1 MAGVAACPGR
11 GPGPQIADSVA
22 DRAEPE
28 AGKDP
33 GPQIADAVADRAEPD
48 ACRVSCG
55 DAVADR
61 EEPDA
66 CEASCGDSVADATGP
81 DACVPQCLFEG
92 VPVECGDD
100 GCGGSCAEPVPAGCN
115 DGLPPEECGALG
127 GYSWYMGCPDDG
139 PCVCGCPTGDAG
151 CPCTS
156 GADCQ
161 GVCVTLP
168 PGVYQGMPDD
178 LYCSIQGPEGICST
192 YHVLLGCMCI
202 LTDEGK
208 PHGSCWD

>member
-1 MAGVAACPGR
+1 
-11 GPGPQIADSVA
+11 
-22 DRAEPE
+22 
-28 AGKDP
+28 
-33 GPQIADAVADRAEPD
+33 
-48 ACRVSCG
+48 VSCG

-92 VPVECGDD
+92 VPVECGDDGCGGSCGECPGEQDECMDGTCVCQPDCKGKTCGED